1 MKYTRETRFLKETGF
16 RVPTH
21 LTRAVIGLQAHS
33 LLAVGVSIRI
43 RIDQTV
49 AGLVGEATTMKALPV
64 FDRVLKDL
72 QDHENSTRIKK
83 LIFGACQNTWEND
96 INKLQTFSF
105 QDLLRQLMES
115 NPTIEQLK
123 LTLNKVVQ
131 TLNKPGEYGL
141 IANVIISN
149 VSKLYPDVRESTQV
163 VSSGSA
169 STPTPVKLTTEQL
182 PIPQQKSQANP
193 LNPPYDPFA
202 LRMEIIKY
210 TNPLRAKVLIFSTLY
225 QQTSFSEQ
233 DLITLRAHEFDDLLR
248 KLYMYCDTVIELDAR
263 LSSTARCLFEQEEN
277 SQAAS
282 AIIQAMKPYYANR
295 QPGMYKRQTSDG
307 NSAEPTE
314 MMIESD
320 RAIVAK
326 NHNNLS
332 DGDDSTHQVHGLK

>member
-1 MKYTRETRFLKETGF
+1 
-16 RVPTH
+16 
-21 LTRAVIGLQAHS
+21 
-33 LLAVGVSIRI
+33 
-43 RIDQTV
+43 
-49 AGLVGEATTMKALPV
+49 MKALPV
-64 FDRVLKDL
+64 FDRVVKDL

-83 LIFGACQNTWEND
+83 LIFGACHNTWEND
-96 INKLQTFSF
+96 INKLQTFNLP
-105 QDLLRQLMES
+105 DLLRQLIES
-115 NPTIEQLK
+115 NPTIDHMK

-141 IANVIISN
+141 IANVIVSN
-149 VSKLYPDVRESTQV
+149 VSKLYPAIQESTQV

-169 STPTPVKLTTEQL
+169 SIVTPVKSTAEQP
-182 PIPQQKSQANP
+182 PISQQKSQANP

-202 LRMEIIKY
+202 LRIEIIKY

-225 QQTSFSEQ
+225 QQMSFSEQ

-248 KLYMYCDTVIELDAR
+248 KLYVYFDTVIELDAR

-307 NSAEPTE
+307 NPAEQTDVVSAR
-314 MMIESD
+314 D
-320 RAIVAK
+320 RAIAE